1 MDISFGA
8 GLAVTY
14 NDKTGVITFDWDPE
28 THPEYNYLQDL
39 TPEKFSQLLQDY
51 LDKLNEEESTAEVP
65 AGGSSGGEA
74 EVSLHSEHPV

>member
-1 MDISFGA
+1 MEASFGA

-14 NDKTGVITFDWDPE
+14 NDETGVITFDWNPE

-51 LDKLNEEESTAEVP
+51 LDKHNEEDNATEIPT
-65 AGGSSGGEA
+65 GGSSGGEA
-74 EVSLHSEHPV
+74 EVSLHPEHPV